1 MVLMWLKD
9 TEECR
14 KGTMAVRKK
23 GQISGRY
30 RYQEKVLEVVQ
41 WKCVEA
47 WGRCLYY
54 DETEWPS
61 QEFTISKVGEI
72 EQTSNG

>member
-1 MVLMWLKD
+1 MLLLELMVMVLMWLKD

-41 WKCVEA
+41 
-47 WGRCLYY
+47 
-54 DETEWPS
+54 
-61 QEFTISKVGEI
+61 
-72 EQTSNG
+72 

>member
-9 TEECR
+9 TEECM

-41 WKCVEA
+41 
-47 WGRCLYY
+47 
-54 DETEWPS
+54 
-61 QEFTISKVGEI
+61 
-72 EQTSNG
+72 